1 MLSSI
6 QEPGLAGFI
15 WDMPSQSHNQ
25 NMLAYEERVWPSRG
39 HMFENPSYDTN
50 PMFQEEDTFTPPFN
64 YSATPIDIYPA
75 GLVDSSFISPATMA
89 VTPDLPGLSSSSSSV
104 DSTLAGPTLWNW
116 PPEVHPGLPNEV
128 GQGCYRPTVLDQ
140 DSREGYYSS
149 SSPSAGPVTFGG
161 SSPPGLDVSPITT
174 EPMEARPGQY
184 GTIHFSSLAHRPG
197 FKRQKYERPNHQI
210 GGQGICDRRFVCTID
225 DCGKDFSGEWEK
237 TRHIKSIHFPPT
249 IGCRGCNYKQ
259 SRKDL
264 FSEHCKK
271 RHPGESVDD
280 LMVQLATPST

>member
-6 QEPGLAGFI
+6 QEPGLAGFL

-39 HMFENPSYDTN
+39 HEIMFENPSYDTN

-104 DSTLAGPTLWNW
+104 DSTRAIPHSGP
-116 PPEVHPGLPNEV
+116 G
-128 GQGCYRPTVLDQ
+128 RR
-140 DSREGYYSS
+140 REGYYSS

-197 FKRQKYERPNHQI
+197 FKSRNTNAQPPNRR
-210 GGQGICDRRFVCTID
+210 QGICDRRFVCTID

-271 RHPGESVDD
+271 RHPGESSNGWGLPTGDENPKPNNAHGTFV
-280 LMVQLATPST
+280 LLE